1 MKKVRKNYAMRISSI
16 LLILTMMSLCMV
28 SGTFAKYTVTTNASD
43 TATVA
48 KFAVKLGENE
58 LTKADTIT
66 VNLFKSTYL
75 DGKVKGKSE
84 GETEKKVVAPGTSG
98 YIPITISNEGE
109 VAVTARL
116 TFEES
121 QTGDIKIPIKY
132 GICGSENAT
141 DVTDWKTTI
150 RDLNDSAAQ
159 SLAVDESG
167 APRYLHWKWDTEND
181 TKDTELGTAE
191 TLAQVTTTI
200 TCNVEQ
206 DITKNS

>member
-16 LLILTMMSLCMV
+16 LLILTMTSLCMV

-43 TATVA
+43 TAKVA

-66 VNLFKSTYL
+66 VDLFKNTYL
-75 DGKVKGKSE
+75 ADKVKSSG
-84 GETEKKVVAPGTSG
+84 KVVAPGTSG

-116 TFEES
+116 TFAETKTK
-121 QTGDIKIPIKY
+121 TGEIDIPIKY
-132 GICGSENAT
+132 AITNSESITGSE
-141 DVTDWKTTI
+141 DWKTTI
-150 RDLNDSAAQ
+150 TELNDSAAR
-159 SLAVDESG
+159 SLAVGGSE
-167 APRYLHWKWDTEND
+167 APRYLHWKWDETSSDEND
-181 TKDTELGTAE
+181 TKLGTAE

-206 DITKNS
+206 DIT

>member
-58 LTKADTIT
+58 LKGAKTID
-66 VNLFKSTYL
+66 VNLFKSIYP
-75 DGKVKGKSE
+75 DDKVKGE
-84 GETEKKVVAPGTSG
+84 NGKKVVAPGTSG
-98 YIPITISNEGE
+98 YLPITIKNEGE

-116 TFEES
+116 TFEETKTK
-121 QTGDIKIPIKY
+121 TGEIDIPIKY
-132 GICGSENAT
+132 AITNSESITGSE
-141 DVTDWKTTI
+141 DWKTTI
-150 RDLNDSAAQ
+150 SGLNDSAAQ
-159 SLAVDESG
+159 SLAVGGSET
-167 APRYLHWKWDTEND
+167 PRYLHWKWDEGSSDEND
-181 TKDTELGTAE
+181 TKLGTAE

>member
-58 LTKADTIT
+58 LKGAKTID
-66 VNLFKSTYL
+66 VNLFKSIYP
-75 DGKVKGKSE
+75 DDKVKGE
-84 GETEKKVVAPGTSG
+84 NGKKVVAPGTSG
-98 YIPITISNEGE
+98 YLPITIKNEGE

-116 TFEES
+116 TFEETKTK
-121 QTGDIKIPIKY
+121 TGEIDIPIKY
-132 GICGSENAT
+132 AITNSESITGSE
-141 DVTDWKTTI
+141 DWKTTI
-150 RDLNDSAAQ
+150 SGLNDSAAQ
-159 SLAVDESG
+159 SLAVGETG
-167 APRYLHWKWDTEND
+167 EQRYLHWKWDEGSSDEND
-181 TKDTELGTAE
+181 TKLGTAE